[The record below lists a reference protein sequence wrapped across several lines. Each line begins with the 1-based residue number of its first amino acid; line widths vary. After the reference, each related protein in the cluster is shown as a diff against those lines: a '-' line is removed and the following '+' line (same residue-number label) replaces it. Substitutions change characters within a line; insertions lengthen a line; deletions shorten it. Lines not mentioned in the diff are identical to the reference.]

1 MQMFVRTI
9 SGKMITLEVEPAD
22 AFKNVKTKLQ
32 DTEGVLPHQ
41 QRFIFDGKQ
50 LEDGLCMSD
59 YNFGRDSTLHLILRP
74 LSGMQIFL
82 RTFTGKMITL

>member
-1 MQMFVRTI
+1 
-9 SGKMITLEVEPAD
+9 MITLEVEPAD

-41 QRFIFDGKQ
+41 QRCIFDGKQ

-59 YNFGRDSTLHLILRP
+59 
-74 LSGMQIFL
+74 
-82 RTFTGKMITL
+82 